1 MLSIFLSEESLPP
14 FLAEVMWSEDQL
26 GHTEVMTLV
35 ANFLVLCRDLMWGLI
50 QHGGEYLNAPNRK
63 GQDGNIQVELAGL
76 PFIRFFPET
85 ENE

>member
-1 MLSIFLSEESLPP
+1 MLSIFLSEDSLPP
-14 FLAEVMWSEDQL
+14 LPAEVQWNGGQL

-35 ANFLVLCRDLMWGLI
+35 ANFLVLFRDLMSGLT
-50 QHGGEYLNAPNRK
+50 QHGGEHLKAPNRK
-63 GQDGNIQVELAGL
+63 GQDGNIQVEFAGL